1 MRKFY
6 FFLIMIMLSI
16 IMLSACGNEDAT
28 PENNSQDGVVAETTN
43 EEKDGATDQTE
54 EIMDEKDESEE
65 TVEVSNPS
73 SIGEIF
79 QKTAEVMSTL
89 KGVNL
94 TGEIISRTDM
104 MGIVENETTQIT
116 GNVSMNPLVQYMSMD
131 ADSDVDGVTKTEMY
145 VTEDAMY
152 MSDPESGSWLSMSME
167 QGGMMGDISA
177 IISEAQLY
185 YFEEIHDMFDLTEE
199 NNHYVM
205 AYEGA
210 GEDFKEVAFG
220 ALKDLAGDDAY
231 ESMTGM
237 IQEISGKYV
246 FTIDKSTFHIVAMKM
261 DIEQTMDMGVGEIHS
276 SEQISYQYSGFN
288 EVEEVIVP
296 DDVIENAQ
304 TLGMPGGMGGS

>member
-1 MRKFY
+1 M
-6 FFLIMIMLSI
+6 
-16 IMLSACGNEDAT
+16 MLSACGKEDVT
-28 PENNSQDGVVAETTN
+28 PENNSQDEVAEETN
-43 EEKDGATDQTE
+43 NGEKDSVTDQTE
-54 EIMDEKDESEE
+54 EIEDEKDESEE
-65 TVEVSNPS
+65 SVEVSNPS
-73 SIGEIF
+73 SIGKIF

-89 KGVNL
+89 EGVNL

-104 MGIVENETTQIT
+104 MGIVENETSHIT
-116 GNVSMNPLVQYMSMD
+116 GNVSMNPLAQYLNMNT
-131 ADSDVDGVTKTEMY
+131 DSDMDGVTESEMY
-145 VTEDAMY
+145 ITEEAMY
-152 MSDPESGSWLSMSME
+152 MSDPETGGWLSLSIE

-210 GEDFKEVAFG
+210 GEEFKEVAFG
-220 ALKDLAGDDAY
+220 ALKDIAGDDAY

-261 DIEQTMDMGVGEIHS
+261 DIEQTMDMGVSKIDS
-276 SEQISYQYSGFN
+276 KEQIAYEYSGFN
-288 EVEEVIVP
+288 EVEKVVVP
-296 DDVIENAQ
+296 DDVVENAQ
-304 TLGMPGGMGGS
+304 TIGLPGEMGGN